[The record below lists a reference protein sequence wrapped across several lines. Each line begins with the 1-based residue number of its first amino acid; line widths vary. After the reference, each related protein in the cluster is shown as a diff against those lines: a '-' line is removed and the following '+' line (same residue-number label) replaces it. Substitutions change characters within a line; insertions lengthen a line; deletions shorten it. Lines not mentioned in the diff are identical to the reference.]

1 MTALRPTLLILC
13 LTSLTTWGQFQPPS
27 TQAAPPAPA
36 AQAGNPDGV
45 KAAIDV
51 VPAHL
56 RDGIV
61 KISADNGTPNPPAW
75 YFIAK
80 TGNGEVF
87 SVTVA
92 QGQVVEE
99 KPSLNL
105 RALFA
110 MPATINLARLTVGS
124 NGAWA
129 AAQNY
134 AQSKGKTLGSVS
146 YVLEQKGKDAAPL
159 WSIWCYDKGGSSIG
173 YFQLLADTGAVI
185 NAE

>member
-1 MTALRPTLLILC
+1 MSLPRLALLALC
-13 LTSLTTWGQFQPPS
+13 LTPLIAKAQFQPPS
-27 TQAAPPAPA
+27 PNSVPPGPA
-36 AQAGNPDGV
+36 QMTDPDGV
-45 KAAIDV
+45 KAAIAA
-51 VPAHL
+51 VPSYL

-75 YFIAK
+75 YVIAK
-80 TGNGEVF
+80 TGNGEVY
-87 SVTVA
+87 SVTIA

-110 MPATINLARLTVGS
+110 SPAAINLARLNVGS

-129 AAQNY
+129 AAEKY
-134 AQSKGKTLGSVS
+134 AQSKGKTLGNLS
-146 YVLEQKGKDAAPL
+146 YVLEQKGQDAAPL
-159 WSIWCYDKGGSSIG
+159 WSIWCYTPDGYSIG
-173 YFQLLADTGAVI
+173 YFQLLADTGTVI

>member
-1 MTALRPTLLILC
+1 MTTPRLALLSLC
-13 LTSLTTWGQFQPPS
+13 LTSIVAQAQFQPPS
-27 TQAAPPAPA
+27 PNSIPPAPA
-36 AQAGNPDGV
+36 QMGNPDGL

-51 VPAHL
+51 LPAYL

-61 KISADNGTPNPPAW
+61 KVSADNGTPNPPAW

-80 TGNGEVF
+80 TGNGEAY
-87 SVTVA
+87 SVTVS

-105 RALFA
+105 RALFT
-110 MPATINLARLTVGS
+110 MPSTINLARLKVGS

-134 AQSKGKTLGSVS
+134 AQSKGKTLGNVS
-146 YVLEQKGKDAAPL
+146 YILEQKGQDAAPL
-159 WSIWCYDKGGSSIG
+159 WSIWCYTQDGSSIG